1 MVKVK
6 KVWEFILVFVRRNRA
21 WSLIVVVVSLLGLGA
36 WAVLKSNVVALA
48 QQAAAPIVA
57 TVAKA
62 PVAPIAPVAKAP
74 VIAAPIV
81 AAPVVAPKEPV
92 AVPQQA
98 RVAEEAVT
106 ILQVGGAEEII
117 KDWHN
122 KDVATVKL
130 PVLTDLNIG
139 WENVH
144 QTGGKTTYWVA
155 ISSDKGIYTYSGV
168 DYKFDEG
175 FVAVVMTETPESI
188 AVTTGWN
195 GISISGPKPMW

>member
-117 KDWHN
+117 R
-122 KDVATVKL
+122 
-130 PVLTDLNIG
+130 
-139 WENVH
+139 
-144 QTGGKTTYWVA
+144 TGT
-155 ISSDKGIYTYSGV
+155 IR
-168 DYKFDEG
+168 
-175 FVAVVMTETPESI
+175 MLQQ
-188 AVTTGWN
+188 
-195 GISISGPKPMW
+195 